1 LGGDGWGRVGWGGIV
16 RRLTQNYHNVPVS
29 EPGFLDF
36 LSFDSRDFAC
46 LRTIFET
53 YVGEISMNK

>member
-1 LGGDGWGRVGWGGIV
+1 VGWGGIV